1 MVGGWWHFPS
11 WNNHKFDDV
20 SVTWRVWAATKAHT
34 VLWSRVRRTSLLQ
47 KLWQTTAAATFT
59 GCLGVFPCHRVL
71 IFAAQYVGRGIHTLP
86 HINILLRL
94 ICTVSWV
101 APQKLC
107 STAWIRYKSCGD
119 GSTGDG
125 DRFKIKLEASSL
137 WPARR
142 RLCCDGRW
150 GLGLERQTPPAASTV
165 TQRPFLGSTLLTSHE
180 EGLEKVA

>member
-1 MVGGWWHFPS
+1 MGILKIRFW
-11 WNNHKFDDV
+11 
-20 SVTWRVWAATKAHT
+20 
-34 VLWSRVRRTSLLQ
+34 LWSRVGRTSLLR
-47 KLWQTTAAATFT
+47 KLRQTTAAATFI
-59 GCLGVFPCHRVL
+59 GCLGVFRCHRVL
-71 IFAAQYVGRGIHTLP
+71 MFAAQYVGP

-150 GLGLERQTPPAASTV
+150 GPGLERQTPPAASTL
-165 TQRPFLGSTLLTSHE
+165 TQQPFLGSTLLTSHE
-180 EGLEKVA
+180 EGLDKVA